1 MRDTVWLER
10 QGLPSVAL
18 VTRPFAGIA
27 RSQARALGLP
37 SVRVVA
43 VEHPLDGL
51 ERPEVRMRAEA
62 ALPEVVA
69 MLSESETG

>member
-1 MRDTVWLER
+1 
-10 QGLPSVAL
+10 VAV
-18 VTRPFAGIA
+18 VTQPFAGIA

-43 VEHPLDGL
+43 IEHPLDGL
-51 ERPEVRMRAEA
+51 ERPQVGMRAEA

-69 MLSESETG
+69 LLTETG